1 MLLTTALTTAITTGF
16 EVLVTMP
23 TTHVITVVI
32 TTVTTVT
39 TTHATVVSPVELSLT
54 VNTQLA
60 VSTIAVRLF
69 VSTVVPTF
77 FQTSRSVDERSKGT
91 QVICFVDRWPTCL
104 SGRLIVGRAQRRV
117 TVRVS
122 WTLCVILSTLTRM
135 PVISTKSARVVAV
148 AMQKGGV
155 GKTTTTINV
164 AFWLAKLG
172 FRVVLL
178 DLDPQANASDGLGV
192 EIGPDDVSMFEVL
205 VEDPDDRV
213 ALADAIIES
222 KWGVGIGAAHGA
234 MRKLER
240 YGLGMGGYSRFARQ
254 VRELPADFVIIDCP
268 PNLGELTIA
277 ALTAAHSV
285 LATVK
290 PGPDEIKGIIELD
303 RSVQEARENLN
314 PDVSID
320 FVIATMFK
328 KNTLV
333 SADVKSSLEADWH
346 HEYLG
351 EVGDTT
357 RVPES
362 KNAHEPIASFM
373 PELPVSKDYERIA
386 KAIVERMGAH
396 V

>member
-1 MLLTTALTTAITTGF
+1 MVVTNCTTGF
-16 EVLVTMP
+16 TTTDTTVVV
-23 TTHVITVVI
+23 THV
-32 TTVTTVT
+32 
-39 TTHATVVSPVELSLT
+39 TVVSHVVLT
-54 VNTQLA
+54 MHTNTHLLVRA
-60 VSTIAVRLF
+60 IAVRHVVMSLG
-69 VSTVVPTF
+69 VTVH
-77 FQTSRSVDERSKGT
+77 RSNRRSAVHHERLRNNR
-91 QVICFVDRWPTCL
+91 CERRLAAHL
-104 SGRLIVGRAQRRV
+104 SGRLIIRCPQRRV
-117 TVRVS
+117 TTRIG
-122 WTLCVILSTLTRM
+122 WTVCVILGTLTRM
-135 PVISTKSARVVAV
+135 PVISTKVARVVAV

-155 GKTTTTINV
+155 GKTTTAINV

-178 DLDPQANASDGLGV
+178 DLDPQANASDGMGV

-205 VEDPDDRV
+205 VEDPSDRV

-222 KWGVGIGAAHGA
+222 KWGVGVGAAHGA

-240 YGLGMGGYSRFARQ
+240 YGLGMGGYTRFARQ

-333 SADVKSSLEADWH
+333 SADVKSSLEADWS

-373 PELPVSKDYERIA
+373 PELQVSKDYERIA
-386 KAIVERMGAH
+386 KAISERMVAH

>member
-1 MLLTTALTTAITTGF
+1 MIITNC
-16 EVLVTMP
+16 
-23 TTHVITVVI
+23 
-32 TTVTTVT
+32 TTVFIATDTTVDM
-39 TTHATVVSPVELSLT
+39 THAPVVSHVVLT
-54 VNTQLA
+54 MHSHTHLLVGA
-60 VSTIAVRLF
+60 IAVRHF
-69 VSTVVPTF
+69 VTSLRVTVHL
-77 FQTSRSVDERSKGT
+77 SNRRSAARHEDLRINSCEQRLT
-91 QVICFVDRWPTCL
+91 AHL
-104 SGRLIVGRAQRRV
+104 SGRLIICCAQRRV
-117 TVRVS
+117 TTRVR
-122 WTLCVILSTLTRM
+122 WTVCVILGTLTRM
-135 PVISTKSARVVAV
+135 PVISTKVARVVAV

-155 GKTTTTINV
+155 GKTTTAINV

-178 DLDPQANASDGLGV
+178 DLDPQANASDGMGV
-192 EIGPDDVSMFEVL
+192 EIGPDDASMFEVL
-205 VEDPDDRV
+205 VEDPSDRV

-222 KWGVGIGAAHGA
+222 RWGVGVGAAHGA

-240 YGLGMGGYSRFARQ
+240 YGLGMGGYARFARQ

-333 SADVKSSLEADWH
+333 SADVKSSLEADWS

-373 PELPVSKDYERIA
+373 PELQVSKDYERIA
-386 KAIVERMGAH
+386 KAISERMVAH

>member
-1 MLLTTALTTAITTGF
+1 MVVTNCTTVFITTDTT
-16 EVLVTMP
+16 VDI
-23 TTHVITVVI
+23 THVTLVSHVVL
-32 TTVTTVT
+32 TMH
-39 TTHATVVSPVELSLT
+39 THTHLHVGA
-54 VNTQLA
+54 
-60 VSTIAVRLF
+60 IAVRHVVMSLG
-69 VSTVVPTF
+69 VTVHL
-77 FQTSRSVDERSKGT
+77 SNRRSAAHHEGLRNNSCE
-91 QVICFVDRWPTCL
+91 QRLAAHL
-104 SGRLIVGRAQRRV
+104 SGRLIICCTQRRV
-117 TVRVS
+117 TTRVG
-122 WTLCVILSTLTRM
+122 WTVCVILGTLTRM
-135 PVISTKSARVVAV
+135 PVISTKVARVVAV

-155 GKTTTTINV
+155 GKTTTAINV

-178 DLDPQANASDGLGV
+178 DLDPQANASDGMGV

-205 VEDPDDRV
+205 VEDPSDRV

-222 KWGVGIGAAHGA
+222 KWGVGVGAAHGA

-240 YGLGMGGYSRFARQ
+240 YGLGMGGYTRFARQ

-333 SADVKSSLEADWH
+333 SADVKSSLEADWS

-373 PELPVSKDYERIA
+373 PELQVSKDYERIA
-386 KAIVERMGAH
+386 KAISERMVAH